1 MEQEIVP
8 PVFLDREGVIARV
21 VDGDGGWARAET
33 WTGNAWR
40 RASSLLFPDIFR
52 ARPLSTGEL
61 QQKGVSDGLLGGQG
75 A

>member
-52 ARPLSTGEL
+52 AKPLSSGEL
-61 QQKGVSDGLLGGQG
+61 EQKGVRHHFLGAQRG
-75 A
+75 

>member
-21 VDGDGGWARAET
+21 VDGDGLACAET

-52 ARPLSTGEL
+52 AKPLSTREL
-61 QQKGVSDGLLGGQG
+61 EQRGVRHQTLSPDP

>member
-21 VDGDGGWARAET
+21 VDGDGGLACAET
-33 WTGNAWR
+33 WTGGQWR

-52 ARPLSTGEL
+52 AKPLSTGEL
-61 QQKGVSDGLLGGQG
+61 ERRGVRHHVLSAQR

>member
-21 VDGDGGWARAET
+21 VDGDGGLARAET
-33 WTGNAWR
+33 WTGSAWR

-61 QQKGVSDGLLGGQG
+61 QQKGVGSELLGGRRG
-75 A
+75 

>member
-21 VDGDGGWARAET
+21 IDGDEGWARAET
-33 WTGNAWR
+33 WTGSAWR

-52 ARPLSTGEL
+52 AKPLSTGEL
-61 QQKGVSDGLLGGQG
+61 EQRGGRHPWLSGQG

>member
-21 VDGDGGWARAET
+21 VDGDEGWACAET
-33 WTGNAWR
+33 WTGSAWR

-52 ARPLSTGEL
+52 ARPLSSGEL
-61 QQKGVSDGLLGGQG
+61 EQRGVRYEPLK
-75 A
+75 AHPA

>member
-33 WTGNAWR
+33 WTEGAWR

-52 ARPLSTGEL
+52 AKPLSTGEL
-61 QQKGVSDGLLGGQG
+61 KQRGVPADLLNAQG